1 MRFLV
6 LALSACGRLGFDERT
21 AATDAPTDA
30 PFVESVGELDLSFG
44 NAGTTIVSDI
54 SDGVS
59 PHAIID
65 RGDGYLGLGVIS
77 SSTNHFGLI
86 GLTGA
91 GELDA
96 SFGGILRIGPTA
108 DDFGYGALR
117 IDADTIIV
125 NGDGQLN
132 TLTDEFT
139 IGRIDNTGAVDT
151 SFGDNG
157 FLRLDIAG
165 ASRQDTAFR
174 TIRVGDDLVTCG
186 VAGYDLLDSQLAMI
200 RYDMAGA
207 LVASFGS
214 GGQVTDDFGSGNF
227 DVCHDIVAR
236 GDRLYAVAESSG
248 TFVVAAYDA
257 ATGARAT
264 AFGTNGVFELGS
276 SNTRGFGL
284 ALDGTSIVAVG
295 ERGNAALIV
304 RLDEDGQPVASFGVN
319 GEVQIDQLDVLVG
332 VIVQPN
338 GKLVVAG
345 DGDGAPKV
353 ARLLADGT
361 LDTSFGDNG
370 IVEVAPGSLA
380 VDVRSVMM
388 DGEGRFVVAGIRDSA
403 PPTGLFA
410 RIR

>member
-30 PFVESVGELDLSFG
+30 PFVESVGEIDVSFG
-44 NAGTTIVSDI
+44 TAGSTIVADI
-54 SDGVS
+54 NDGVS
-59 PHAIID
+59 PHAIVA
-65 RGDGYLGLGVIS
+65 RGSGYLGLGVVNG
-77 SSTNHFGLI
+77 STNHFGLI
-86 GLTGA
+86 GLTA
-91 GELDA
+91 NGELDA
-96 SFGGILRIGPTA
+96 GFGGILKIGPTS

-125 NGDGQLN
+125 NGDGQLD

-157 FLRLDIAG
+157 FLRIDIAG
-165 ASRQDTAFR
+165 ASRQDTALS

-186 VAGYDLLDSQLAMI
+186 VAGYDVLDSQLAMV
-200 RYDMAGA
+200 RYDLAGA
-207 LVASFGS
+207 VVSSFGS
-214 GGQVTDDFGSGNF
+214 GGQVTDDFGNGRF
-227 DVCHDIVAR
+227 EVCHDIVTR
-236 GDRLYAVAESSG
+236 DDRLFAVAESGG
-248 TFVVAAYDA
+248 TLVVAAYDA

-264 AFGTNGVFELGS
+264 TFASNGVFEFGSSNARGYGLALDDTDLIAVGERDNAALILRLDDNGQLVDSFGTNGV
-276 SNTRGFGL
+276 
-284 ALDGTSIVAVG
+284 
-295 ERGNAALIV
+295 
-304 RLDEDGQPVASFGVN
+304 
-319 GEVQIDQLDVLVG
+319 VQIEVIDTLVG

-345 DGDGAPKV
+345 DGDGAPKI

-361 LDTSFGDNG
+361 FDSSFGDGG
-370 IVEVAPGSLA
+370 IVEIAPGGRV

-388 DGEGRFVVAGIRDSA
+388 DDEGRIVIAGIRDSA
-403 PPTGLFA
+403 PPTGLFS